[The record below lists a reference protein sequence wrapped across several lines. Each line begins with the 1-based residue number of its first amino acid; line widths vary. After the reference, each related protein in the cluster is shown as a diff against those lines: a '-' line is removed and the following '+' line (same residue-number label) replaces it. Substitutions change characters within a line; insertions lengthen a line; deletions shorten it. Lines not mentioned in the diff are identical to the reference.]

1 MTVSERKRRRRKPR
15 KPPNGQAN
23 SGTYLLVF
31 NLDDDAQAQA
41 WQVAQELAAQRRLK
55 HVLVA
60 LLLAIHTV
68 QTQTGKAIDMLQFMA
83 SFITGMVSGR
93 SGGYFSITESTD
105 PNELPTMFAGTAD
118 HDDPIATRENFAV
131 GMGDLFSDDD
141 DLWD

>member
-1 MTVSERKRRRRKPR
+1 MTVQERKRRRRRPQ

-31 NLDDDAQAQA
+31 DLSDDAQARA
-41 WQVAQELAAQRRLK
+41 WEVAQELAAQRRLK

-83 SFITGMVSGR
+83 SFITGLVSGR
-93 SGGYFSITESTD
+93 GGYVSITDATD
-105 PNELPTMFAGTAD
+105 PEELPTMFAGTAD
-118 HDDPIATRENFAV
+118 HDDPLATRENFAV
-131 GMGDLFSDDD
+131 GMGDLFSDEEDV
-141 DLWD
+141 WD